1 MLPLSSSPDI
11 IIPKSWP
18 KNIKSVVL
26 HAISLAH
33 YAITYARGWAA
44 NSINA
49 RVRLQAKLNTAIEE
63 IAKLR
68 EELRIKDAR
77 MARIDPLKR
86 PHYPAVERMAI
97 LELKA
102 ARGWSLSQTAKA
114 FLVTPATI
122 ASWLKRIDEG
132 SFSALV
138 RMPEPVNKFP
148 DFVRYI
154 VQRLRTICPTMGK
167 VKIAQTLARAGL
179 HLGSSTVGRILKE
192 GSVLHEPPPVAKDGD
207 SIAADVG
214 QAIRVV
220 TAKYPN
226 HVWHVDITA
235 VPIVSGFWATWS
247 PFAFPQCW
255 PFCWWVGVVVDHF
268 SRRVMG
274 ISVWE
279 APPSSLQMRHFLGQS
294 IARTGRSP
302 KYIICDKGPQF
313 WNDDFKEWC
322 RHKHIFPRFGAVGQ
336 HGSIAVV
343 ERFILTLKD
352 GYTRLTLIPPGKDV
366 LRRELPFFVCW
377 YNEHRP
383 HTVLCGKTPHEVY
396 YRLVGANKILRFEPR
411 PRWPVRSRC
420 ASPQAAF
427 RGKLGTR
434 FVLDVRSLAGRKHLP
449 IVRLRVAA

>member
-1 MLPLSSSPDI
+1 MLPLSCSSDI
-11 IIPKSWP
+11 VIPKSWP
-18 KNIKSVVL
+18 KNIKSTILQV
-26 HAISLAH
+26 ISLAH

-49 RVRLQAKLNTAIEE
+49 RVRLQAKLNVALEE

-68 EELRIKDAR
+68 EELRIKDSR
-77 MARIDPLKR
+77 MARIDPQKR

-114 FLVTPATI
+114 FLVTPATV
-122 ASWLKRIDEG
+122 AFWLKRIDE
-132 SFSALV
+132 SSPSALV

-154 VQRLRTICPTMGK
+154 VQRLKTLCPTMGK

-192 GSVLHEPPPVAKDGD
+192 ESVPHEPPGTAKDGD
-207 SIAADVG
+207 SIAVES
-214 QAIRVV
+214 IRIV

-247 PFAFPQCW
+247 PFALPQRW
-255 PFCWWVGVVVDHF
+255 PFCWWVAVVIDHF

-279 APPSSLQMRHFLGQS
+279 SPPSSLQVRRFLGQS

-302 KYIICDKGPQF
+302 KYVVCDKGPQF
-313 WNDDFKEWC
+313 WNDGFKRWC
-322 RHKHIFPRFGAVGQ
+322 RRKNTHPRFGAVGQ
-336 HGSIAVV
+336 HGSIAIV

-352 GYTRLTLIPPGKDV
+352 GCTRLMLIPPGKDV
-366 LRRELPFFVCW
+366 FRRELQFFVCW

-383 HTVLCGKTPHEVY
+383 HTALVGKTPHEVY
-396 YRLVGANKILRFEPR
+396 YRLIGANKILRFEPR
-411 PRWPVRSRC
+411 SRWPVRSRC
-420 ASPQAAF
+420 ASPQAAI
-427 RGKLGTR
+427 RDKLGTR
-434 FVLDVRSLAGRKHLP
+434 LVLHVRSLAGRRHLP
-449 IVRLRVAA
+449 IVKLRVAA